1 MSIFKPEDAL
11 HINYVS
17 DLNFEDFFLDG
28 NAGTVYFV
36 NDTAAFSGDWNRGN
50 CKWTSCTFSGELA
63 GDAYFT
69 NNHWANS
76 NSVRELPMLN
86 RCTLNIKCDGG

>member
-36 NDTAAFSGDWNRGN
+36 NDTAAFSGDWDRGN
-50 CKWTSCTFSGELA
+50 CKWTGCTFSGELA
-63 GDAYFT
+63 RDAYFT
-69 NNHWANS
+69 NKSLGEFKLCKRASHARQMHS
-76 NSVRELPMLN
+76 EH
-86 RCTLNIKCDGG
+86 